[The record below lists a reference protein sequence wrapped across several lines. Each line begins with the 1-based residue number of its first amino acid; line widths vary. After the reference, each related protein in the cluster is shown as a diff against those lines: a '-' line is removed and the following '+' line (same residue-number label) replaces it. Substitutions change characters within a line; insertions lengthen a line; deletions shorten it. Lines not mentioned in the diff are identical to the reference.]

1 MSEKQ
6 LKEIKDSIDF
16 QERIT
21 KECDFDMTF
30 LQEEIDLYDE
40 VVRLSHENKEL
51 KKKLYSPDQVDFT
64 CPKCGEKC
72 LINYSREVYDL
83 KNILTEFENWL
94 EEQNVTALNENFA
107 VIRLADVKKK
117 LQELKVSKVIRNDTK
132 F

>member
-51 KKKLYSPDQVDFT
+51 KKKLYSPDQVDVT
-64 CPKCGEKC
+64 CPKCGEKY

-94 EEQNVTALNENFA
+94 EEQNVTSLNKNFT
-107 VIRLADVKKK
+107 VIRLVDVKKK
-117 LQELKVSKVIRNDTK
+117 LQELKEGKK
-132 F
+132 